1 MVRSEISS
9 PSRAARLVHLG
20 AGVVMA
26 VILTLLARVFDWS
39 GETLGWAALG
49 GVAVIAGPG
58 TAVLFRYAE
67 RRR

>member
-1 MVRSEISS
+1 
-9 PSRAARLVHLG
+9 
-20 AGVVMA
+20 MA